1 MFAKE
6 LLLFFLFCGV
16 EFTSALSEQRE
27 QRSQCRRKTAFCPCK
42 DRRGVSDHVRVVMCR
57 HQNDPKRCP
66 GKAFDSEE
74 CGKGGPVAISEE
86 FTSALSEQREQ
97 RSQCRYQAVFCPC
110 KDRQGVNGHVLR
122 VTCSHQN
129 DSKRCSGNAIYSE
142 ECRKGELVAISEQFK
157 VYVKIME
164 K

>member
-27 QRSQCRRKTAFCPCK
+27 QRSQCRHQTVVCPCK
-42 DRRGVSDHVRVVMCR
+42 DMRGVSGHVPVVTCS

-66 GKAFDSEE
+66 GEAFYSEE
-74 CGKGGPVAISEE
+74 CGKGGPVVISEE
-86 FTSALSEQREQ
+86 VTSALSEQREQ
-97 RSQCRYQAVFCPC
+97 RSQCRYQTVFCPC
-110 KDRQGVNGHVLR
+110 QERRGVSGQVLL
-122 VTCSHQN
+122 VTCNHQN
-129 DSKRCSGNAIYSE
+129 DSKGCSGKAFCE
-142 ECRKGELVAISEQFK
+142 KGELVAISEQFK

>member
-27 QRSQCRRKTAFCPCK
+27 QRSQCRRQTVFCPCK
-42 DRRGVSDHVRVVMCR
+42 DRRGVSDHVRVVTCS

-66 GKAFDSEE
+66 GKAFYSEE
-74 CGKGGPVAISEE
+74 CGKGGPVALSEE
-86 FTSALSEQREQ
+86 FTSALS
-97 RSQCRYQAVFCPC
+97 QCRYQMVFCPC
-110 KDRQGVNGHVLR
+110 KDRRGVSGHVLL

-129 DSKRCSGNAIYSE
+129 DTKRCSGNATYSE

>member
-27 QRSQCRRKTAFCPCK
+27 QRSQCRRQTGLCPCK
-42 DRRGVSDHVRVVMCR
+42 DRRGVSDHVRVVTCS

-66 GKAFDSEE
+66 GEDSLMEE
-74 CGKGGPVAISEE
+74 CGKGWPVAISEE
-86 FTSALSEQREQ
+86 FTPALSEQREQ
-97 RSQCRYQAVFCPC
+97 RSQCRYQIVFCPC
-110 KDRQGVNGHVLR
+110 KDRRGVSGHVLL
-122 VTCSHQN
+122 VTCSHQ
-129 DSKRCSGNAIYSE
+129 KRCSGNATYSD
-142 ECRKGELVAISEQFK
+142 ECGKGELVAISEQFK

>member
-27 QRSQCRRKTAFCPCK
+27 QRSQCRRETLFCPCK
-42 DRRGVSDHVRVVMCR
+42 DRRGVSNHVRVVTCS

-66 GKAFDSEE
+66 GEDSLMEE
-74 CGKGGPVAISEE
+74 CGKGWPVAISEE

-97 RSQCRYQAVFCPC
+97 RSQCPHKTVFCPC
-110 KDRQGVNGHVLR
+110 KDRRGVSGHVLV
-122 VTCSHQN
+122 VTCRHQN
-129 DSKRCSGNAIYSE
+129 DPKRCSGKAFYSE
-142 ECRKGELVAISEQFK
+142 ECGKGELVAISEQFK